1 MTRFRALVAL
11 LVLAT
16 AACGDDQVIDS
27 TTTTLTGSSTTTS
40 TAPETTTS
48 IAPDTTS
55 TTGPEGTLFEGGGL
69 EEDIRA
75 LVLETERIRGLE
87 FLSPP
92 DVAIISADELADRVR
107 AEIEEELDP
116 DEIIIDEA
124 LFELLGILDPEIDLA
139 RTLADLYAEQV
150 AGFYDNETRE
160 LVIAGDTEFTPL
172 TRLIV
177 VHELIH
183 ALTDQH
189 FDFAS
194 TLDALVE
201 EERYHEAAAIQ
212 ALAEGDATYFEI
224 LYLQS
229 LSAGEQFEAV
239 AESLEADTTVLDS
252 LPEWFGRDIIFPYD
266 QGFVFVERLVFDG
279 GIAGLDQAYHL
290 FPETTE
296 QILHPDLYFALEPG
310 RDVALPAN
318 ALLPGYDV
326 YEDGEFGEWNL
337 RLYLLDGA
345 SAGDA
350 VIGSAGWGG
359 DAYRILWNGVEV
371 AFLYRFEGD
380 TPRDA
385 AELESALV
393 DSIAARMDVA
403 SPSVTQPED
412 PDEDGPTVSRF
423 GGDDY
428 AWVLRDGATVLFV
441 AASDPIAGEALTEAM
456 DRPIP

>member
-1 MTRFRALVAL
+1 MIRSRPLTAL
-11 LVLAT
+11 LALLILTA

-27 TTTTLTGSSTTTS
+27 TTTTVPDSSTTTS
-40 TAPETTTS
+40 TVPE
-48 IAPDTTS
+48 TTS
-55 TTGPEGTLFEGGGL
+55 TTTSQTTVVEGGAL

-92 DVAIISADELADRVR
+92 DVAIVSADELADRVR
-107 AEIEEELDP
+107 TQIEEELDP

-124 LFELLGILDPEIDLA
+124 FFELLGILDPEIDLA
-139 RTLADLYAEQV
+139 QALTDLYAEQV
-150 AGFYDNETRE
+150 AGFYDNDTRE
-160 LVIAGDTEFTPL
+160 LVIGGDTELTPL
-172 TRLIV
+172 TELIV

-194 TLDALVE
+194 TLDTLVE
-201 EERYHEAAAIQ
+201 EERYHEASAIQ

-224 LYLQS
+224 LYLQG
-229 LSAGEQFEAV
+229 LSAGEQLEAV
-239 AESLEADTTVLDS
+239 AESLEADMTVLDS
-252 LPEWFGRDIIFPYD
+252 LPEWFGLDILFPYD
-266 QGFVFVERLVFDG
+266 QGFVFVERLVAGG
-279 GIAGLDQAYHL
+279 GIAGLDQAYRL
-290 FPETTE
+290 LPETTE

-310 RDVALPAN
+310 RDVSLPAN

-326 YEDGEFGEWNL
+326 YEDGEFGEWNV

-345 SAGDA
+345 PAGEA

-359 DAYRILWNGVEV
+359 DAYRILWDGTEV

-385 AELESALV
+385 VELEEALV
-393 DSIAARMDVA
+393 ESIGNRMAVG
-403 SPSVTQPED
+403 SPSVTGPED
-412 PDEDGPTVSRF
+412 PDEDGPTVTRF
-423 GGDDY
+423 GGEDY
-428 AWVLRDGATVLFV
+428 AWVLRDGPVLLFV
-441 AASDPIAGEALTEAM
+441 AASDPEAGEALTEAM
-456 DRPIP
+456 DRPAP